1 MLLNPRYISRGIP
14 DRGAMKSETAPQLA
28 ETYSNSSRRHLV
40 CQWRRTAEGLL
51 VCAWH
56 HDSPIRSEDSD
67 LRIPADSLES
77 KMGPRRRSEP
87 ENRAKMNRQRTLEV
101 EASPPAALT
110 STSNGT
116 LVPPARPRGGAQA
129 IIQGFA
135 IALLLA
141 LTGLETFVCFS
152 APGER
157 PFLMSTR
164 RFRRAQ
170 EAPIFGCRLIATSAG
185 FQPALTAQL
194 AG

>member
-14 DRGAMKSETAPQLA
+14 DRGAMKSETAAQLA
-28 ETYSNSSRRHLV
+28 DTYSNSSRRHLV

-51 VCAWH
+51 ACAWH

-77 KMGPRRRSEP
+77 KMGTAAAKREP
-87 ENRAKMNRQRTLEV
+87 ENRAKMNRQRTPEV

-110 STSNGT
+110 RTSNGT

-141 LTGLETFVCFS
+141 ITGLETFVCFS
-152 APGER
+152 AQGSGL
-157 PFLMSTR
+157 F
-164 RFRRAQ
+164 
-170 EAPIFGCRLIATSAG
+170 
-185 FQPALTAQL
+185 
-194 AG
+194 